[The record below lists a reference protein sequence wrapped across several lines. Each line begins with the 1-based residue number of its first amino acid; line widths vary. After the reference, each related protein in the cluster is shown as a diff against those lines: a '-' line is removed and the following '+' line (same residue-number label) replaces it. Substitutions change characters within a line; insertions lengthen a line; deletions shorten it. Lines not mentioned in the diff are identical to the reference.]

1 MGPPGH
7 DDDGLRQARLLLERG
22 HYRAALGLLAPL
34 AETWPVTLEAGAEVR
49 LLMATAHQGL
59 GERQA
64 ALACCR
70 AAAAGGS
77 RWRRHAEAVLEIL
90 EAPELRRPADW
101 ALTLPR
107 LEEAPPLEGRR
118 GGGGS
123 RRMPGPP
130 PPPAAPVGRTRAPVG
145 FALVA
150 TAVLLLLTVLLSGC
164 LRIETTLD
172 FAAPGRVRLEQRLL
186 DANGRDLRDGRRLP
200 AVVLLTPAQLRQRLA
215 AETVRAADVLGH
227 PLPPP
232 QLDWHER
239 NWIVG
244 VWQRIDLHWDLRDL
258 EPVAGLELPLHL
270 RPLSP
275 SAVKLAEPLATD
287 DDPAGGRLWQLQPGA
302 VNRLQL
308 ACWRWSALGL
318 GSVAIVAAVLLVL
331 LLQRLLPTSTP

>member
-1 MGPPGH
+1 MGAPEH
-7 DDDGLRQARLLLERG
+7 DDGGLPRARLLLERG
-22 HYRAALGLLAPL
+22 DYRAALTLLMPL
-34 AETWPVTLEAGAEVR
+34 AETWPVTVEAGAEVR

-59 GERQA
+59 GDRQA

-77 RWRRHAEAVLEIL
+77 RWRRQAEAVLEIL
-90 EAPELRRPADW
+90 EAPELRRPAEW

-118 GGGGS
+118 GGGGGS
-123 RRMPGPP
+123 RRTPVPA
-130 PPPAAPVGRTRAPVG
+130 PPAAPVGRTRAPLG

-150 TAVLLLLTVLLSGC
+150 TALLLLLTVLLSGC

-172 FAAPGRVRLEQRLL
+172 FSAPGRVRLEQHLL
-186 DANGRDLRDGRRLP
+186 DGNGRELGDGRQL
-200 AVVLLTPAQLRQRLA
+200 AAAALLTPDQLRQRLA
-215 AETVRAADVLGH
+215 AGTARAADVLGK
-227 PLPPP
+227 PLPAPE
-232 QLDWHER
+232 LDWHER

-244 VWQRIDLHWDLRDL
+244 VWQRIDLRWDLRDL

-270 RPLSP
+270 RPLSA
-275 SAVKLAEPLATD
+275 SAVRLAEPLTTD

-318 GSVAIVAAVLLVL
+318 GSLAIGAAVLLVL
-331 LLQRLLPTSTP
+331 LLQRLLPTPTP

>member
-1 MGPPGH
+1 MGAPEN
-7 DDDGLRQARLLLERG
+7 DDQRLRQARLLLERG
-22 HYRAALGLLAPL
+22 AYRSALALLEPL

-77 RWRRHAEAVLEIL
+77 RWRRQAEAVLEIL
-90 EAPELRRPADW
+90 EAPELRRPSDW

-118 GGGGS
+118 GGGGA
-123 RRMPGPP
+123 RRMPVP
-130 PPPAAPVGRTRAPVG
+130 PPPAAPVGRTRAPIG

-150 TAVLLLLTVLLSGC
+150 TALLLLLTVLLAGC
-164 LRIETTLD
+164 LRIETTLE
-172 FAAPGRVRLEQRLL
+172 FPAPGRVRLDQRLL
-186 DANGRDLRDGRRLP
+186 DANGRELRDGRQLP
-200 AVVLLTPAQLRQRLA
+200 SVAVLTPGQLRGRLA
-215 AETVRAADVLGH
+215 TETVRAADVLGR
-227 PLPPP
+227 PLPAPE
-232 QLDWHER
+232 LDWHER

-244 VWQRIDLHWDLRDL
+244 VWQRIELRWDLRSLD
-258 EPVAGLELPLHL
+258 PVAGLELPLHL
-270 RPLSP
+270 RPLTAP
-275 SAVKLAEPLATD
+275 AVRLAEPLATD
-287 DDPAGGRLWQLQPGA
+287 DDPDGGRLWQLQPGA

-318 GSVAIVAAVLLVL
+318 GSVAIGAAVLLVL
-331 LLQRLLPTSTP
+331 LLQRLLPAPLP

>member
-1 MGPPGH
+1 MGAPGH
-7 DDDGLRQARLLLERG
+7 DDQRLPQARRLLERG
-22 HYRAALGLLAPL
+22 DYRSALALLQPL

-64 ALACCR
+64 AVACCR
-70 AAAAGGS
+70 EAAAGGS
-77 RWRRHAEAVLEIL
+77 RWRRQAEAVLEIL

-118 GGGGS
+118 GGGGG
-123 RRMPGPP
+123 RRLPGPP
-130 PPPAAPVGRTRAPVG
+130 APAAPVGRTRAPVG
-145 FALVA
+145 FAVVA
-150 TAVLLLLTVLLSGC
+150 TVLLLLLTLLLSGC
-164 LRIETTLD
+164 LRIDTTLE
-172 FAAPGRVRLEQRLL
+172 FPAPGRVRLEQRLL
-186 DANGRDLRDGRRLP
+186 DANGRELRDGRQVP
-200 AVVLLTPAQLRQRLA
+200 AAAALLTPGQLRQRLA
-215 AETVRAADVLGH
+215 AETLRAAEVLGQ
-227 PLPPP
+227 PLPSPE
-232 QLDWHER
+232 LDWHER

-244 VWQRIDLHWDLRDL
+244 VGQRIELRWDLSTL
-258 EPVAGLELPLHL
+258 EPVAGLELPMHL

-275 SAVKLAEPLATD
+275 RAVKRAEPLATD

-318 GSVAIVAAVLLVL
+318 GSIAIVTAVLLVL
-331 LLQRLLPTSTP
+331 LLQRLLPVPPP